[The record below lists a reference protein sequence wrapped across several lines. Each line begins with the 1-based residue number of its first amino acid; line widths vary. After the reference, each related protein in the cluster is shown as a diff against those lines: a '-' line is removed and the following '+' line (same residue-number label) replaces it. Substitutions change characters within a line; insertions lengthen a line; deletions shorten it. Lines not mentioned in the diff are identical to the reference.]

1 MLVSRLL
8 LAVLLLGFAGPVLL
22 AGPVLAADPPHTAC
36 LSKTEQR
43 AAVAE
48 HRAVPLAQAIKS
60 LHAHGHRA
68 ELVRARLCRH
78 GDRLDY
84 VLTLLPRS
92 GKVTRVIVDAANG
105 EPVNGR

>member
-1 MLVSRLL
+1 MP
-8 LAVLLLGFAGPVLL
+8 VLQHLTPVLFAGLV
-22 AGPVLAADPPHTAC
+22 AAPAMAAELPQHAC
-36 LSKTEQR
+36 LSKAEQR

-48 HRAVPLAQAIKS
+48 HRAIPLAQAVKT

-78 GDRLDY
+78 GDSLAY

-92 GKVTRVIVDAANG
+92 GKVARVTVDATNG
-105 EPVNGR
+105 EVINGR

>member
-1 MLVSRLL
+1 MPVSQLLSIVLFAGL
-8 LAVLLLGFAGPVLL
+8 LAP
-22 AGPVLAADPPHTAC
+22 PVLAADPPHGAC
-36 LSKTEQR
+36 LNKAEQR

-48 HRAVPLAQAIKS
+48 HHAIPLAEAVKT

-78 GDRLDY
+78 GEGLAY

-92 GKVTRVIVDAANG
+92 GKVARVIVDAANG
-105 EPVNGR
+105 KVINGR